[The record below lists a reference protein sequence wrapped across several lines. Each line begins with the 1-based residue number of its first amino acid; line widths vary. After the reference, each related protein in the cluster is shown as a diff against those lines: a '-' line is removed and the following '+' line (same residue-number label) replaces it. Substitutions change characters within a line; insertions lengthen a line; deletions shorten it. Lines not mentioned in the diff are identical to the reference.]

1 MTKVQWRVA
10 FKGQQFAI
18 GDCSLASLRALAKGV
33 REGGLL
39 RLLADPVALYILVRG
54 WISLLVLQKNI

>member
-33 REGGLL
+33 REGGYNDTSTAYKIDI
-39 RLLADPVALYILVRG
+39 LAQ
-54 WISLLVLQKNI
+54 WI